1 MVSIC
6 VEIRAYWELP
16 ETERTRAKN
25 VRRGVRT
32 WAGVSFWVWDFQR
45 PGRGCY
51 ARSIH
56 CTGDCK
62 ALREKEGGRAMGTHF
77 SQTHP
82 VLQKHSRPYLAPLG
96 AVTHNFLLWTHSKQK
111 GKRIFQWTE
120 LCQLMVYNFF
130 TRIFC
135 FTEFLTDSNKK
146 AIAAN

>member
-6 VEIRAYWELP
+6 VEIRAYRELL
-16 ETERTRAKN
+16 ETERTQAKN
-25 VRRGVRT
+25 VWRGERT

-96 AVTHNFLLWTHSKQK
+96 AVTHTFFCGHTLNKREKGSFNGQSCANSWCIISSQEYFASLSFLQTPT
-111 GKRIFQWTE
+111 KR
-120 LCQLMVYNFF
+120 L
-130 TRIFC
+130 
-135 FTEFLTDSNKK
+135 
-146 AIAAN
+146 